1 MSLSYSN
8 SSICQ
13 IFKRFKAKACLQL
26 GNLDYLKDPT
36 KKKFMKVNRALI
48 RKKLQ
53 ELTNMLIETNQYLN
67 IIAQLELIQ
76 QCQTDSDIFFT
87 IFMIHML

>member
-1 MSLSYSN
+1 M
-8 SSICQ
+8 
-13 IFKRFKAKACLQL
+13 KACLLL
-26 GNLDYLKDPT
+26 GNLDYLKDRT

-53 ELTNMLIETNQYLN
+53 ELTNMSIETNQYPN

-76 QCQTDSDIFFT
+76 QCQTDSDIVFS